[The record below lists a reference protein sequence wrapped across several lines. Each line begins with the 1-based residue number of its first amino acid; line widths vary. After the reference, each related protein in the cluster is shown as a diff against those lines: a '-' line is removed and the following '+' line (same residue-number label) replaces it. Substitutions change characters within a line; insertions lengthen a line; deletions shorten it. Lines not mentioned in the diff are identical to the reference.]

1 MATPDDTTLAISW
14 ADLEH
19 HVVKY
24 GLDVFPPPDMRADMT
39 HAQDLFHSLREEW
52 PHLYQDLSLSPERN
66 EFRIEATFSGQGK
79 TARFPTL
86 VFTARGPVFAYPLLF
101 PKPIG
106 QLNHKADFDDIF
118 WKSFRLLKK
127 SFPTIQVL
135 RLGLINEA
143 VFNTGKTN
151 FVPYLAS
158 RFGSFP
164 GAKIVGGSVS
174 LTFQDERCNV
184 RVKLETIEIRR
195 QVQTAA
201 VGRVVSEEI
210 NFGLQVS
217 LDVNNIEIRPQN
229 ESDILLTLERGH
241 CLWSE
246 ALLQFINSRVR
257 GSSNAP

>member
-1 MATPDDTTLAISW
+1 MATPDDTTLKISW
-14 ADLEH
+14 EDLEH

-174 LTFQDERCNV
+174 LTFQDESCNV

-201 VGRVVSEEI
+201 VGRVVSEVI
-210 NFGLQVS
+210 NFGLQVG

-246 ALLQFINSRVR
+246 ALLQFINTRVR